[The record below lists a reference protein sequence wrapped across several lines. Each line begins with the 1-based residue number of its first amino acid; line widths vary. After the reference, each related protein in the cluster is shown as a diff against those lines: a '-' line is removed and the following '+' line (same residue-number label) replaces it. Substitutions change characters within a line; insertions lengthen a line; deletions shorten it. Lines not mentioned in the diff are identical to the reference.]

1 MSFGHCV
8 EVGSWRGVLRTQRSA
23 TYMHYTLSLEL
34 CLLERERE
42 REREKGRLRT
52 GSTSTHTLD
61 RN

>member
-1 MSFGHCV
+1 MSFGHYV

-42 REREKGRLRT
+42 REKGRLRT